1 MPGDE
6 KQAPHVEQA
15 LAELKLARELGQPDR
30 EVAARKVLEAAGAD
44 VPKAA
49 AHAKAAEKRAAAG
62 QDSGSAPAARR
73 SSAHQTTATT
83 ADGSKE

>member
-30 EVAARKVLEAAGAD
+30 EVAARKVLEAD